1 MSVEKSVNLSNVYE
15 APAKVLGTEY
25 LCSYVKST
33 ESINQKGGVDLNL
46 YFIAVDGEELKV
58 RVNNYLVEMVGR
70 FGTFK
75 NTTKVIGAL
84 RQQLGKPFAQLN
96 ELVELTKESPV
107 RILYYVE
114 NGYPTA
120 KIVAEANE
128 TEVEI
133 SLL

>member
-1 MSVEKSVNLSNVYE
+1 MSTEKAITLSNVYE

-25 LCSYVKST
+25 LCTFTKAT
-33 ESINQKGGVDLNL
+33 ETINQKGGVDLNL

-58 RVNNYLVEMVGR
+58 RVNNYLTEMVGKY
-70 FGTFK
+70 GTFK
-75 NTTKVIGAL
+75 NITKVINAL

-107 RILYYVE
+107 RILYTIE
-114 NGYPTA
+114 NGYYTA
-120 KIVAEANE
+120 RIAYDKE